1 MRSSASLFL
10 SVIFLAI
17 LSTFADACVLNGP
30 RYQLASDTV
39 HWFLEL
45 SDGET
50 CLRGVRFNN
59 VVVDKLMVVSA
70 PRTGH
75 VTLQGT
81 GFSYKAARDFQGRDF
96 FSLMVSGAT
105 NKVPGSSTIEVE
117 VSVSNARESRRF
129 SPMVPPSSQAQ
140 PSQASPGRSTTSS
153 LPTGAYRPFTP
164 LHTYYMAASGC
175 NDANSGTSP
184 GSPWCSPNHPVVCG
198 DVIVAAPG
206 TYNVKFSDW
215 GTVSSCPSTRG
226 GIDGTGGIYFAILL
240 CGGSDLN
247 SCLINCATSA
257 TGACFAGHVGSG
269 GASAVHSVMNVNK
282 SNWAI
287 EGWTGTGA
295 GASNRGFQVD
305 ACLTQ
310 TTIIHHIAF
319 VNDIIYNAAVGYH
332 TDDCGYNHNVPGNG
346 GDYFA
351 VIGSIAENA
360 SQDSICLAAVDLV
373 GPGQADTNSSAIHGI
388 FYGNFAWNNISPH
401 CISKFDGEA
410 YMFDT
415 LDAHGDVGIFV
426 AMNNIGWGSTR
437 MGYQL
442 TNQCANLTAGPQT
455 VNVVN
460 NTFWGN
466 YASDVLASTNV
477 VGEEIALNTNCTG
490 ASHAPV
496 TLNIFNN
503 IAQTRWAFAVNDSTA
518 GSPLYAMLVGGGT
531 WNQSTL
537 NIGGGGNN
545 NIFMGLQTRC
555 SFVCDA
561 GNNVVATNSNTFG
574 ANTYTDPLFANTT
587 DLINNRSG
595 PPNCTGFVNVT
606 ACMGYAAGTK
616 TLTAPS
622 TISDLA
628 PTAGG
633 MTDKGYQLPSIVCN
647 SNSNYPTWLKGIV
660 YLQWHSATSAI
671 TQNFDLV
678 TLPCGL

>member
-1 MRSSASLFL
+1 MRSSASVFL

-45 SDGET
+45 SGGET

-59 VVVDKLMVVSA
+59 VVVDKLMIVSA

-117 VSVSNARESRRF
+117 VSVSNAGESRRF
-129 SPMVPPSSQAQ
+129 STMIPPSSQAQ
-140 PSQASPGRSTTSS
+140 PFQPSPAPSTTSS
-153 LPTGAYRPFTP
+153 PPSGASAAYRPFTP

-175 NDANSGTSP
+175 NDANSGTNP

-206 TYNVKFSDW
+206 TYNVEFSDW
-215 GTVSSCPSTRG
+215 GTVSSCPSTSG

-247 SCLINCATSA
+247 SCLINCATRA

-269 GASAVHSVMNVNK
+269 GASAKNSVMNVNK

-287 EGWTGTGA
+287 EGWTGTGT

-319 VNDIIYNAAVGYH
+319 VNDIVYNSAQAYGM
-332 TDDCGYNHNVPGNG
+332 DDCAYNHSVPGNG

-351 VIGSIAENA
+351 VIGSIAQNA
-360 SQDSICLAAVDLV
+360 AQDGICLAAVDM
-373 GPGQADTNSSAIHGI
+373 GGFGQSDTNSSAIHGI
-388 FYGNFAWNNISPH
+388 FYGNFAWDGLSPD
-401 CISKFDGEA
+401 CIINFDGEA

-415 LDAHGDVGIFV
+415 LDAHGNVGIYV
-426 AMNNIGWGSTR
+426 EMNNIGWGSTR
-437 MGYQL
+437 MGFQL
-442 TNQCANLTAGPQT
+442 NDQCLNLSGGPRT
-455 VNVVN
+455 INVVN

-466 YASDVLASTNV
+466 YASDVRASTNV
-477 VGEEIALNTNCTG
+477 IGMEISFQTCTG
-490 ASHAPV
+490 STPPTAINA
-496 TLNIFNN
+496 FNN
-503 IAQTRWAFAVNDSTA
+503 IAQTRWAFAANDSA
-518 GSPLYAMLVGGGT
+518 VGSPLYAMSVGGT

-537 NIGGGGNN
+537 NIGGGSNN
-545 NIFMGLQTRC
+545 NIFKGLQTSC
-555 SFVCDA
+555 AFACDA
-561 GNNVVATNSNTFG
+561 GNNVSAADGNTFG
-574 ANTYTDPLFANTT
+574 TNTYADPLFANTT
-587 DLINNRSG
+587 DLLNNRSG
-595 PPNCTGFVNVT
+595 TPNCTGFVNVT

-616 TLTAPS
+616 ALTTPS
-622 TISDLA
+622 TISDLV

-633 MTDKGYQLPSIVCN
+633 MTGKGYQLPSIVCN